1 MRAQIA
7 AEKGHSNTVVKTV
20 YEQKQGDISLREW
33 LIRSLVRPF
42 TLFIQEPIIQLFGV
56 YLAFVYGVLYSTCC
70 PGPHQQIVS
79 LMTQTVVLTTLPRIY
94 TEVYNQKIDVVGLHY
109 IALVRYQHV

>member
-1 MRAQIA
+1 M
-7 AEKGHSNTVVKTV
+7 KTV

-70 PGPHQQIVS
+70 PDPHQQIVS
-79 LMTQTVVLTTLPRIY
+79 LMTQTLAVVLTTLPRIY

>member
-1 MRAQIA
+1 M
-7 AEKGHSNTVVKTV
+7 KTV

-56 YLAFVYGVLYSTCC
+56 YLAFVYGVLYSTSY

-94 TEVYNQKIDVVGLHY
+94 TEVYNQEIDVVGLHY
-109 IALVRYQHV
+109 IALVRYQHVSLENAHNADPLCNC